1 MLELLPVLAS
11 VVGFGVIALIMV
23 VTMPLLKSAV
33 TVIGSA
39 ESRQRSAQ

>member
-11 VVGFGVIALIMV
+11 VVGFGVIALITV

-33 TVIGSA
+33 TLIG
-39 ESRQRSAQ
+39 